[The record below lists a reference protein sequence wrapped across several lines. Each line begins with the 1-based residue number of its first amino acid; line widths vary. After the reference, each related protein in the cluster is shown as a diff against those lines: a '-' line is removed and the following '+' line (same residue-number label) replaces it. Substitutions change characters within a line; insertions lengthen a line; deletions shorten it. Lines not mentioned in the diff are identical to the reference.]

1 MPKIREKPKMGKPKA
16 KHTTPL
22 SPKQAARVMAE
33 KYRKQTELR
42 APDEK
47 NATEQATEEITNTA
61 DYIANELIESVSP
74 PRRPRSTAFR
84 QRGNPLR
91 EKAAQNGSTQ
101 MNRRTTTAQ
110 THPNGKEMTKQYH
123 GENRKADAG
132 TPSVRELH
140 TMLNADKEM
149 PAKRSP
155 EVRSRQVRFA
165 AKPST
170 EPKQNRPVTIPARK
184 GGRPQ
189 VIRRPFENRRMGAA
203 GQQATERAKKTAKTV
218 AVFSKRAGAA
228 VARALAAAVSA
239 LAAAVGAVPLVA
251 TLVIVIAV
259 AAVAS
264 SPFGL
269 FFATERSAHGTV
281 SVSEAVAQVNTDF
294 NEKLEELQTGYDGVV
309 LHGQQADWSEVLAV
323 FACRFAGDEQNG
335 VDVAT
340 LDADRMSKLK
350 SVFWDMT
357 EITTEVE
364 EIYHEGT
371 NDEDG
376 WTEYILHITVTPQT
390 ANAMRM
396 AYRFT
401 AYQNDALDELL
412 SDRTALASLTK
423 SLTITNADAIS
434 LLRAMPKELSEERH
448 AVVERTLSL
457 VGKVNYFWGGKSL
470 VFGWDDRWGQLAKVT
485 ADGSSTTGAYRPYGL
500 DCSGMVDWAFYNAT
514 DGGYIIGHGGGA
526 VMQHSYCTPVRWEDA
541 QIGDLAFYPDD
552 EHVGIVAGWDKNG
565 NIQIVHCASSYNN
578 VVITGKEGFV
588 VVGRPVYYTND

>member
-1 MPKIREKPKMGKPKA
+1 
-16 KHTTPL
+16 
-22 SPKQAARVMAE
+22 MAE

-132 TPSVRELH
+132 TPSVRERH

-155 EVRSRQVRFA
+155 KVRSRQVRFA

-218 AVFSKRAGAA
+218 AVFSKRASAA
-228 VARALAAAVSA
+228 LARALAAAVSA

-269 FFATERSAHGTV
+269 FFAAERSAHGTV
-281 SVSEAVAQVNTDF
+281 SVSEAVAQVNADF
-294 NEKLEELQTGYDGVV
+294 NERLEELQAGYDGVV

-364 EIYHEGT
+364 GIYHEGGD
-371 NDEDG
+371 DEDS

-390 ANAMRM
+390 ADAMRM

-448 AVVERTLSL
+448 AVVERMLSL

-470 VFGWDDRWGQLAKVT
+470 VFGWDDRWGAACQGHSGRQLYHRRLPAIRFRLFRHGRLGLLQR
-485 ADGSSTTGAYRPYGL
+485 DRRRLYHRPRRG
-500 DCSGMVDWAFYNAT
+500 CG
-514 DGGYIIGHGGGA
+514 
-526 VMQHSYCTPVRWEDA
+526 
-541 QIGDLAFYPDD
+541 
-552 EHVGIVAGWDKNG
+552 
-565 NIQIVHCASSYNN
+565 CAA
-578 VVITGKEGFV
+578 
-588 VVGRPVYYTND
+588 

>member
-1 MPKIREKPKMGKPKA
+1 MPEIREKPKMGKPKA

-33 KYRKQTELR
+33 KYRRQAELR

-47 NATEQATEEITNTA
+47 NATEQATEEITSAA

-91 EKAAQNGSTQ
+91 EKFEQNGSVRG
-101 MNRRTTTAQ
+101 NRRTAVR
-110 THPNGKEMTKQYH
+110 THPNGEEMAEQYR
-123 GENRKADAG
+123 GENHKVDAG
-132 TPSVRELH
+132 TPSVRERH
-140 TMLNADKEM
+140 ADKEM

-155 EVRSRQVRFA
+155 KVRSCQAGSAV
-165 AKPST
+165 KPST

-189 VIRRPFENRRMGAA
+189 VIRQPFENRRMGAA

-228 VARALAAAVSA
+228 VVRALAAVVSA

-269 FFATERSAHGTV
+269 FFAAERSAHGTV
-281 SVSEAVAQVNTDF
+281 SVSEAVAQVNADF

-309 LHGQQADWSEVLAV
+309 LHGRQADWPEILAV

-364 EIYHEGT
+364 GIYHEGVD
-371 NDEDG
+371 DEDS

-390 ANAMRM
+390 ADAMRT

-412 SDRTALASLTK
+412 SDRTALTSLAK

-434 LLRAMPKELSEERH
+434 LLRALPKELSEERR
-448 AVVERTLSL
+448 AVVERALSL
-457 VGKVNYFWGGKSL
+457 AGKVNYFWGGKSL

-485 ADGSSTTGAYRPYGL
+485 ADGSSTTGTYRPYGL

-514 DGGYIIGHGGGA
+514 NGSYVIGHGGGA
-526 VMQHSYCTPVRWEDA
+526 AMQHSYCTPVRWEDA

-565 NIQIVHCASSYNN
+565 SIQIVHCASRYNN
-578 VVITGKEGFV
+578 VVITGKEGFAA
-588 VVGRPVYYTND
+588 VGRPVYYTND

>member
-1 MPKIREKPKMGKPKA
+1 MGKPKA

-33 KYRKQTELR
+33 KYRKQAELR
-42 APDEK
+42 TPDEK
-47 NATEQATEEITNTA
+47 NATEQATEEITSAA

-74 PRRPRSTAFR
+74 PRRSRSTAFR

-91 EKAAQNGSTQ
+91 EKAEQNVSAQG
-101 MNRRTTTAQ
+101 NRHTTAQ
-110 THPNGKEMTKQYH
+110 THPSSKEMAKQYREEDH
-123 GENRKADAG
+123 KADAG
-132 TPSVRELH
+132 MPNVRERH
-140 TMLNADKEM
+140 ADKEM

-155 EVRSRQVRFA
+155 KVRSRQAGSVV
-165 AKPST
+165 KPSP
-170 EPKQNRPVTIPARK
+170 ERKQDRPVMMPTRK
-184 GGRPQ
+184 GGRPRTIQ
-189 VIRRPFENRRMGAA
+189 RPLANRRMGAA
-203 GQQATERAKKTAKTV
+203 GQQVTERTKKTAKTV
-218 AVFSKRAGAA
+218 AVLSKRASAA

-269 FFATERSAHGTV
+269 FFAAERSAHGTV
-281 SVSEAVAQVNTDF
+281 SVSEAVAQVNADF
-294 NEKLEELQTGYDGVV
+294 NERLEELQTGYDGVV
-309 LHGQQADWSEVLAV
+309 LHGRQADWPEILAV

-371 NDEDG
+371 DDEDG

-390 ANAMRM
+390 ADAMRT

-401 AYQNDALDELL
+401 PYQNDALDELL
-412 SDRTALASLTK
+412 SDRTALASLVK

-434 LLRAMPKELSEERH
+434 LLRALPKELSEERR
-448 AVVERTLSL
+448 AVVERAFSL

-485 ADGSSTTGAYRPYGL
+485 ADGSSTTGTYRPYGL
-500 DCSGMVDWAFYNAT
+500 DCSGMVDWVFYNAT
-514 DGGYIIGHGGGA
+514 DGSYVIGHGGGA
-526 VMQHSYCTPVRWEDA
+526 AMQHSCCTPVRWEDA

-552 EHVGIVAGWDKNG
+552 EHVGIVAGWDKDG

-578 VVITGKEGFV
+578 VVITGKEGFAA
-588 VVGRPVYYTND
+588 VGCPIYYTND

>member
-1 MPKIREKPKMGKPKA
+1 
-16 KHTTPL
+16 
-22 SPKQAARVMAE
+22 MAE
-33 KYRKQTELR
+33 KYRKQAELR

-47 NATEQATEEITNTA
+47 NATEQATEEITSAA
-61 DYIANELIESVSP
+61 DYIANELIESVP
-74 PRRPRSTAFR
+74 HPRRSRSTAFR

-91 EKAAQNGSTQ
+91 EKAVQNSSAQG
-101 MNRRTTTAQ
+101 NRHTTAQ
-110 THPNGKEMTKQYH
+110 THPSGREMTEQYR
-123 GENRKADAG
+123 GEDHKVDAG
-132 TPSVRELH
+132 TPSVRERR
-140 TMLNADKEM
+140 TMRNTDKER
-149 PAKRSP
+149 PAKQSP
-155 EVRSRQVRFA
+155 KVRSRQVGSA
-165 AKPST
+165 VKPST

-184 GGRPQ
+184 GGRQQ
-189 VIRRPFENRRMGAA
+189 VIRRPFENRRMGVA
-203 GQQATERAKKTAKTV
+203 GQQVTERAKKTAKAA
-218 AVFSKRAGAA
+218 AVLSKRAGAV

-239 LAAAVGAVPLVA
+239 LAAAVGVVPLVA

-269 FFATERSAHGTV
+269 FFAAERSAHGTV
-281 SVSEAVAQVNTDF
+281 SVSEAVAQVNADF
-294 NEKLEELQTGYDGVV
+294 NEKLEELQNGYDGVV
-309 LHGQQADWSEVLAV
+309 LHGRQADWPEILAV

-350 SVFWDMT
+350 SVFWNMT

-364 EIYHEGT
+364 GIYHEGAD
-371 NDEDG
+371 DEDG

-390 ANAMRM
+390 ADAMRT

-412 SDRTALASLTK
+412 SDRTALTSLAK
-423 SLTITNADAIS
+423 SLTITNAGAIS
-434 LLRAMPKELSEERH
+434 LLRALPKELSEERR
-448 AVVERTLSL
+448 AVVERAFSL

-485 ADGSSTTGAYRPYGL
+485 ADGSSTTGTYRPYGL

-514 DGGYIIGHGGGA
+514 DGSYVIGHGGGA
-526 VMQHSYCTPVRWEDA
+526 AVQHSYCTPVRWEDA

-565 NIQIVHCASSYNN
+565 SIQIVHCASSYNN
-578 VVITGKEGFV
+578 VVITGKEGFAA
-588 VVGRPVYYTND
+588 VGRPIYYTK

>member
-1 MPKIREKPKMGKPKA
+1 MPKIREKPKMGKAKA

-91 EKAAQNGSTQ
+91 EKAEQNGSAQ
-101 MNRRTTTAQ
+101 GNRHATAQ
-110 THPNGKEMTKQYH
+110 THPSSKEMAKQYR
-123 GENRKADAG
+123 GEDHKAAAG
-132 TPSVRELH
+132 TPSVRERH
-140 TMLNADKEM
+140 ADKEM

-155 EVRSRQVRFA
+155 KVQSCRAGSAV
-165 AKPST
+165 KPST
-170 EPKQNRPVTIPARK
+170 GPKQDRPVTIPARK

-218 AVFSKRAGAA
+218 AVFSKRASAA
-228 VARALAAAVSA
+228 VARALAAVVSA

-269 FFATERSAHGTV
+269 FFAAERSAHGTV
-281 SVSEAVAQVNTDF
+281 SVSEAVAQVNADF
-294 NEKLEELQTGYDGVV
+294 NERLEELQAGYNGVV
-309 LHGQQADWSEVLAV
+309 LHGRQADWPEILAV

-448 AVVERTLSL
+448 AVVERMLSL

-552 EHVGIVAGWDKNG
+552 EHVGIVAGWDRDG
-565 NIQIVHCASSYNN
+565 SIQIVHCASSYNN

>member
-1 MPKIREKPKMGKPKA
+1 MG
-16 KHTTPL
+16 
-22 SPKQAARVMAE
+22 
-33 KYRKQTELR
+33 
-42 APDEK
+42 
-47 NATEQATEEITNTA
+47 
-61 DYIANELIESVSP
+61 
-74 PRRPRSTAFR
+74 
-84 QRGNPLR
+84 
-91 EKAAQNGSTQ
+91 
-101 MNRRTTTAQ
+101 
-110 THPNGKEMTKQYH
+110 
-123 GENRKADAG
+123 
-132 TPSVRELH
+132 
-140 TMLNADKEM
+140 
-149 PAKRSP
+149 
-155 EVRSRQVRFA
+155 FA
-165 AKPST
+165 AKAST

-203 GQQATERAKKTAKTV
+203 GQQATERAKRTAKAA
-218 AVFSKRAGAA
+218 AVLSKRASAA

-269 FFATERSAHGTV
+269 FFAAERSAHGTV
-281 SVSEAVAQVNTDF
+281 SVSEAVAQVNADF
-294 NEKLEELQTGYDGVV
+294 NERLEELQAGYDGVV

-376 WTEYILHITVTPQT
+376 WTEYILHVTVTPQT